1 MPLKTSADEAVRHDI
16 HSVAEDFHR
25 DRSASF
31 PVERFSLHDIT
42 WHEHRTTI
50 EASEANQNRRTI
62 HVVFLNYTC
71 KSTLARWREA
81 VDLF

>member
-16 HSVAEDFHR
+16 QSVAEDFHR

-42 WHEHRTTI
+42 
-50 EASEANQNRRTI
+50 
-62 HVVFLNYTC
+62 
-71 KSTLARWREA
+71 
-81 VDLF
+81 